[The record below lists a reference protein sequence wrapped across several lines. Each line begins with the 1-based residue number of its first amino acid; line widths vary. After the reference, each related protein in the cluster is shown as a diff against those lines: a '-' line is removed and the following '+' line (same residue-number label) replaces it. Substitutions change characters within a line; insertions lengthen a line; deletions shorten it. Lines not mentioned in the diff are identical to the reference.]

1 MGRARGAA
9 VAVIARVIVYDVVVK
24 IRDLR
29 RGISLAG
36 MAVASL
42 FIAFALRAALMP
54 AQSDTFWH
62 LRAGAD
68 ILRTGEIPRV
78 ESYSF
83 TAAGWP
89 WRDHEWLWQ
98 PFAYGAYHLGGM
110 PLLTLS
116 SAVLAIGAVA
126 LSYRLTTGPLMTR
139 FLLVAVGLPLS
150 MAAWVTR
157 PHLVTLAAVPL
168 LMTWLVRERHWP
180 IPLLFV
186 VWANAHG
193 GVALGG
199 VLLTVATALAV
210 LRWRVLRTPED
221 RRRAV
226 ALAAVLPLSGLACLL
241 TPFGLGMISFL
252 SDSMVRIRAVSIGE
266 WQPAIPTAPFTAG
279 FWVLALAFVAVLI
292 RRRGVLR
299 DGHAS
304 SWAAWV
310 LVGGALTVLPLA
322 FMAVRNIPPFLLL
335 AVPAASRLLGPEAHV
350 HVRLPWRKQTEV
362 STGADHPLINLGLVV
377 TLAAAAAVFVAWSYR
392 NRDPGLGWQPI
403 DERALAAVRACD
415 GPLYNHYDEG
425 GYLIWFTPTKPVFV
439 DGRQDPFPLE
449 HILDA
454 LAVERGKAHYRPLF
468 DRWGIRCV
476 FLSVGSPTLAALDRD
491 DGWVTR
497 FRDDRWA
504 VLSAVAR

>member
-1 MGRARGAA
+1 M
-9 VAVIARVIVYDVVVK
+9 IARAIVYDGVVK

-29 RGISLAG
+29 RGVSLAG
-36 MAVASL
+36 LAVASL

-68 ILRTGEIPRV
+68 ILRTGDIPRV

-98 PFAYGAYHLGGM
+98 PFAYAAYHLGGM

-116 SAVLAIGAVA
+116 SAVLAMGAVA
-126 LSYRLTTGPLMTR
+126 LSYRLTIGPLATR
-139 FLLVAVGLPLS
+139 FLVVAIGLPLS

-168 LMTWLVRERHWP
+168 LFTWLARERFWP

-210 LRWRVLRTPED
+210 LRWRLRRGPDD

-226 ALAAVLPLSGLACLL
+226 ALAVVLPLSGLACLL
-241 TPFGLGMISFL
+241 TPFGTAMISFL

-266 WQPAIPTAPFTAG
+266 WQPAIPTTPFTAG
-279 FWVLALAFVAVLI
+279 FWLLALVFVAVLI
-292 RRRGVLR
+292 RRRGALR
-299 DGHAS
+299 DGGAS
-304 SWAAWV
+304 SWADWV
-310 LVGGALTVLPLA
+310 VVAGALTVLPLA

-335 AVPAASRLLGPEAHV
+335 AVPAASRLLGPQA
-350 HVRLPWRKQTEV
+350 HVRLPWRKQPTV
-362 STGADHPLINLGLVV
+362 TAGADHPLVNLALVV
-377 TLAAAAAVFVAWSYR
+377 TLGAAATVVVAWSYR
-392 NRDPGLGWQPI
+392 NTDRGLGWHPI
-403 DERALAAVRACD
+403 DDRALAAVRACD

-439 DGRQDPFPLE
+439 DGRQDPFPLQ
-449 HILDA
+449 HLLDA
-454 LAVERGKAHYRPLF
+454 LAVERGRAPYRPLF
-468 DRWGIRCV
+468 DRWNIRCV

-491 DGWVTR
+491 GGWVTR
-497 FRDDRWA
+497 YRDASWA

>member
-1 MGRARGAA
+1 M
-9 VAVIARVIVYDVVVK
+9 IARAIVYDVVVK

-36 MAVASL
+36 LAVASL

-62 LRAGAD
+62 LRTGAD
-68 ILRTGEIPRV
+68 ILRTGDIPRV
-78 ESYSF
+78 DSYSF

-110 PLLTLS
+110 ALLTLS
-116 SAVLAIGAVA
+116 SAVMAIGAVA
-126 LSYRLTTGPLMTR
+126 LSYRLMTGPLATR

-199 VLLTVATALAV
+199 VLLTMATALAV
-210 LRWRVLRTPED
+210 LRWRVRRAPED
-221 RRRAV
+221 RRRAF

-241 TPFGLGMISFL
+241 TPFGLGMINFL

-266 WQPAIPTAPFTAG
+266 WQPSIPTAPFTAG
-279 FWVLALAFVAVLI
+279 FWVLALAFVAILI
-292 RRRGVLR
+292 WRRGALR

-335 AVPAASRLLGPEAHV
+335 AVPAASHLLGPDANV
-350 HVRLPWRKQTEV
+350 HVRLPWRNRPEA
-362 STGADHPLINLGLVV
+362 SAGADHPLINLGLVV
-377 TLAAAAAVFVAWSYR
+377 GLSAAAAVFVAWSYR
-392 NRDPGLGWQPI
+392 SRDPGLGWQPV

-439 DGRQDPFPLE
+439 DGRQDPFPLQ

-454 LAVERGKAHYRPLF
+454 LAVERGKAPYRPLF

-491 DGWVTR
+491 GGWVTR
-497 FRDDRWA
+497 YRDDSWA